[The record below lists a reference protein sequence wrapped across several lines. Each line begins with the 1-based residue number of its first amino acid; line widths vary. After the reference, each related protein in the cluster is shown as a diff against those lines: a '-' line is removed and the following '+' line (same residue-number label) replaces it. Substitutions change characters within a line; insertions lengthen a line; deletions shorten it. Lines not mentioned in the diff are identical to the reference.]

1 MSNPYRYKPM
11 GSEPVASSSSNITPI
26 KRESSNDLRKLL
38 ALIKERS
45 PKKNGFKPQ
54 PYNVTHPKPKYLSKD
69 ASRSNLKYD
78 TNSSL
83 YNKPSSSP
91 PLPPLSSSPEEH
103 DPEMED
109 ASDWIRTCSTKTCNN
124 TFRFS
129 HYKRC
134 EKCRAKEARKM
145 ERRKERNLA
154 AKRLEELL
162 QQRWDALPL
171 EERFAGYMQQLRN
184 KGILS
189 SRSANTVAA
198 SSSKR
203 KADED
208 WALEQSLLKKQKLS
222 GDVQEYQRAEDLYD
236 ALECAREPL
245 GFLYSFTGNFSVIS
259 PSTAVVNSERVKV
272 EARRLIKTT
281 GITTR

>member
-1 MSNPYRYKPM
+1 
-11 GSEPVASSSSNITPI
+11 
-26 KRESSNDLRKLL
+26 
-38 ALIKERS
+38 
-45 PKKNGFKPQ
+45 
-54 PYNVTHPKPKYLSKD
+54 
-69 ASRSNLKYD
+69 
-78 TNSSL
+78 
-83 YNKPSSSP
+83 
-91 PLPPLSSSPEEH
+91 
-103 DPEMED
+103 
-109 ASDWIRTCSTKTCNN
+109 
-124 TFRFS
+124 
-129 HYKRC
+129 
-134 EKCRAKEARKM
+134 M

-208 WALEQSLLKKQKLS
+208 WALEQGLFKKQKLS

>member
-1 MSNPYRYKPM
+1 MS
-11 GSEPVASSSSNITPI
+11 GSHPPRPTESGPTASSSSNITPI
-26 KRESSNDLRKLL
+26 KKGSNNSGADLRKLL

-45 PKKNGFKPQ
+45 PKKKGFKPQ
-54 PYNVTHPKPKYLSKD
+54 PYNVTRPKHLSKD
-69 ASRSNLKYD
+69 ASRLSLKYD
-78 TNSSL
+78 TSSSI

-91 PLPPLSSSPEEH
+91 PVPPLSSSPTEPK
-103 DPEMED
+103 PEMEH

-129 HYKRC
+129 RYKRC

-145 ERRKERNLA
+145 ERRKEKNLA
-154 AKRLEELL
+154 AKRLE
-162 QQRWDALPL
+162 QRWDALPL

-189 SRSANTVAA
+189 SRDANRGTS

-208 WALEQSLLKKQKLS
+208 WALEQDSFKKQKLS
-222 GDVQEYQRAEDLYD
+222 SDVQEYQSAEELYD
-236 ALECAREPL
+236 ALERAREPL
-245 GFLYSFTGNFSVIS
+245 GFLYSFTGNFSVVG
-259 PSTAVVNSERVKV
+259 PATAVIDSERVKV
-272 EARRLIKTT
+272 EARRLIKST
-281 GITTR
+281 GMTTR